1 MISSSYLM
9 LIVATLVIGMGA
21 QWYVNHKLKTYSHV
35 ANSTGLTGAEAARQ
49 MLSYYGISNVQVFR
63 GGPGQDYFDPRSN
76 SVTLSPEAFDG
87 RTITATATAC
97 HEVGHACQYAQD
109 YTPMKIRGAI
119 VPAVNLASN
128 AWIFLLM
135 AGIVLNIAGLTTAA
149 IIMYAV
155 VVLFQLVTLPVEFN
169 ASQRAMAYMGQIGL
183 PAQERKGAFDVLRA
197 YAFTYLAAAPP
208 SCSFCGCSASARSER
223 SLLWRWKSARRQR
236 KRKPPRR
243 CRCRRPWAWPRM
255 PWKRWWCA
263 WWARFPR

>member
-9 LIVATLVIGMGA
+9 LFVATLVIGMGA

-169 ASQRAMAYMGQIGL
+169 ASQRAMVYMGQIGL

-197 YAFTYLAAAPP
+197 CAFTYLAAALT
-208 SCSFCGCSASARSER
+208 SILQ
-223 SLLWRWKSARRQR
+223 LLWLLGQRQE
-236 KRKPPRR
+236 
-243 CRCRRPWAWPRM
+243 
-255 PWKRWWCA
+255 
-263 WWARFPR
+263 

>member
-1 MISSSYLM
+1 MSYGYLM
-9 LIVATLVIGMGA
+9 LILVSTVIGLGA
-21 QWYVNHKLKTYSHV
+21 QFYVNNQIKKYSSV
-35 ANSTGLTGAEAARQ
+35 PTSTGLTGAQAAAN
-49 MLSYYGISNVQVFR
+49 MLAFHNVQGVPITQ
-63 GGPGQDYFDPRSN
+63 GGEGQDYFDPRSN
-76 SVTLSPEAFDG
+76 SITIDPHAYGYNSVTAL
-87 RTITATATAC
+87 ATAC

-169 ASQRAMAYMGQIGL
+169 ASQRAMVYMGQIGL

-197 YAFTYLAAAPP
+197 CAFTYLAAALT
-208 SCSFCGCSASARSER
+208 SILQ
-223 SLLWRWKSARRQR
+223 LLWLLGQRQE
-236 KRKPPRR
+236 
-243 CRCRRPWAWPRM
+243 
-255 PWKRWWCA
+255 
-263 WWARFPR
+263 